1 MDNQILRFFTPEG
14 RLVPLPEIEAQ
25 QRAEQAQQQ
34 VEHAQQ
40 QLESE
45 RQKRLELE
53 EKLRSLPPEQLNAIG
68 ISLG

>member
-1 MDNQILRFFTPEG
+1 M
-14 RLVPLPEIEAQ
+14 PLPEIEAQ

-34 VEHAQQ
+34 VEQAQQ

-53 EKLRSLPPEQLNAIG
+53 EKLRSLTPEQLNAIG